1 MILRSVLV
9 SRTKP
14 TASNATPAENA
25 QSTGESTSDFPPHR
39 ALGGFALATAAPV
52 ASTPTSSSGVGRLGD
67 GGRGATKRRG
77 EAVCSRRASQ
87 SSSELDAVSAAQGAS
102 EAGAEGAEGPE
113 ASTGGGEPTEAAWR
127 ARETRERRSWGG
139 GTGGQ
144 HLVAK
149 PVTSPDSAR
158 ATEPRKPEA
167 VLELRRGARLGSG
180 AGERERV
187 RAREEA
193 DVRVAER
200 NKDAATSWLPPR
212 ALRWLGAEG
221 EPAAGGAAERPD
233 PAGPMT
239 LERPS
244 AMESSS
250 AAAPR
255 AELQADAAHHH
266 ET

>member
-1 MILRSVLV
+1 M
-9 SRTKP
+9 
-14 TASNATPAENA
+14 A
-25 QSTGESTSDFPPHR
+25 
-39 ALGGFALATAAPV
+39 
-52 ASTPTSSSGVGRLGD
+52 
-67 GGRGATKRRG
+67 
-77 EAVCSRRASQ
+77 
-87 SSSELDAVSAAQGAS
+87 
-102 EAGAEGAEGPE
+102 
-113 ASTGGGEPTEAAWR
+113 GEPTEAAWR

-149 PVTSPDSAR
+149 PVTSPVSAR

-167 VLELRRGARLGSG
+167 VLELRRGARGARLGSG

-187 RAREEA
+187 RARLEA

-200 NKDAATSWLPPR
+200 NKDAATSWLGEV
-212 ALRWLGAEG
+212 ATEGAAAAAGAEG
-221 EPAAGGAAERPD
+221 EPAVGGAAERPE

-250 AAAPR
+250 AANT
-255 AELQADAAHHH
+255 ES
-266 ET
+266 